1 MKPYSPRFT
10 DFDLSPHSGL
20 TRESWKDAARYLLK
34 GVFYSLESIDSPV
47 VLPRAETEVTYPH
60 RNADPGTLKAQRK
73 AEMFEGLTRSFFIAS
88 VLIKEDPELE
98 INGIS
103 VWEYYKLHIL
113 RSCINDGGEEYA
125 GSYEDMQALT
135 GESDPFRPFQQT
147 VETCALV
154 IGLYM
159 AGEDFF
165 AAYSKEEQDGIAAFL
180 SGYAHAN
187 TVPQNW
193 RLFNMLDMAFLNMHG
208 YEIDRNVMLN
218 HALSCLDYH
227 VGDGWY
233 RDGHSFDYYSCWAF
247 NFYAPLWNR
256 WYGYEHM
263 PEIARR
269 FEEIS
274 NRLMETYPDMFD
286 EDGFTNMWGRSC
298 IYRNAATSPFDGNL
312 FLEHPSVDCG
322 LARRIASGS
331 LLQFM
336 NRDDFLH
343 DGIPT
348 LGFYGQFTPLVQ
360 AYSCAGSP
368 YWLGKAFMCLH
379 LPADHPFW
387 TSTENNGSWE
397 EMSGS
402 DVRETVLEGPAL
414 AFTNHKAN
422 GQTLLRTAKVVKNK
436 NDDHGM
442 WNYSK
447 LTYNTKYPWEST
459 PMPVKEAD
467 ALNRSDEMTGDAA
480 AGAAD
485 AGVPGMEP
493 TGSSGTRG
501 DQADDIHAGTDG
513 LNVESMQYVLK
524 NPRNGE
530 LRKANVTFYAGHR
543 DGVLYRRQFFNY
555 VLENECHWLEAADLA
570 DFAIPL
576 GIMRVDRMR
585 IARRPLE
592 ITLGAYGVP
601 DNGNTQIRLL
611 TGEEIVI
618 RDERDVSDGS
628 VIGNGDGR
636 ATAHGIVDE
645 KSDTGHASG
654 AADREVPRSVTVTP
668 QAYVLKGVDHMGHIK
683 RMAYTVYTGFT
694 ELKLVRSRGSN
705 PDSEY
710 SYVPYA
716 SGGLYRQYDASEP
729 SVFIS
734 ITQTLDGDREFE
746 PDEIFPVRGIRLRG
760 ALSDADGRAVMASA
774 AQICIDL
781 ADGSTR
787 IVDYSGIEGRMSL

>member
-10 DFDLSPHSGL
+10 DLELSPYTGL
-20 TRESWKDAARYLLK
+20 TRESWKD
-34 GVFYSLESIDSPV
+34 
-47 VLPRAETEVTYPH
+47 
-60 RNADPGTLKAQRK
+60 
-73 AEMFEGLTRSFFIAS
+73 
-88 VLIKEDPELE
+88 
-98 INGIS
+98 
-103 VWEYYKLHIL
+103 
-113 RSCINDGGEEYA
+113 DGSGEYA
-125 GSYEDMQALT
+125 GSYEEMQALT
-135 GESDPFRPFQQT
+135 GDADPFRPFQQT

-165 AAYSKEEQDGIAAFL
+165 ASYSREEQDGIAAFL

-193 RLFNMLDMAFLNMHG
+193 RLFNMLDMAFLSMHG

-218 HALSCLDYH
+218 YALSCLDYH

-312 FLEHPSVDCG
+312 FLDRSNVDCG

-343 DGIPT
+343 EGIPSR
-348 LGFYGQFTPLVQ
+348 GFYGQFTPLVQ
-360 AYSCAGSP
+360 GYSCAGSP
-368 YWLGKAFMCLH
+368 YWLGKAFLCLH
-379 LPADHPFW
+379 LPADQPFW
-387 TSTENNGSWE
+387 TETENNGSWDR
-397 EMSGS
+397 MSGN
-402 DVRETVLEGPAL
+402 DVKETVLEGPTL
-414 AFTNHKAN
+414 VFTDHKAN
-422 GQTLLRTAKVVKNK
+422 GQTLLRTAKVVKNVK
-436 NDDHGM
+436 NVNDDHGM
-442 WNYSK
+442 WNYSR

-459 PMPVKEAD
+459 PMPVKGADDAD
-467 ALNRSDEMTGDAA
+467 ACAGDADVAGAGASGGA
-480 AGAAD
+480 AGDTAGKAAREHID
-485 AGVPGMEP
+485 SYG
-493 TGSSGTRG
+493 
-501 DQADDIHAGTDG
+501 QNI
-513 LNVESMQYVLK
+513 ESMQYVLR
-524 NPRNGE
+524 NPGTEE
-530 LRKANVTFYAGHR
+530 LQKANVTFYAGHR

-555 VLENECHWLEAADLA
+555 VLETECHWLEAADLA

-576 GIMRVDRMR
+576 GIVRVDRMR
-585 IARRPLE
+585 IAKRPLE
-592 ITLGAYGVP
+592 ITPGAYGFP
-601 DNGNTQIRLL
+601 DNGDTQVRLI
-611 TGEEIVI
+611 TGDDIVI
-618 RDERDVSDGS
+618 RDERDALYGEV
-628 VIGNGDGR
+628 NAKGDGN
-636 ATAHGIVDE
+636 ATAHGIGGMENDGGDVNATAYGTGDE
-645 KSDTGHASG
+645 KNDLGDGCGSV
-654 AADREVPRSVTVTP
+654 DREIPRPVIVRP

-683 RMAYTVYTGFT
+683 RMAYTIYTGFD
-694 ELKLVRSRGSN
+694 ELGIIRSRGTN

-716 SGGLYRQYDASEP
+716 SGGLRRQYDASEP
-729 SVFIS
+729 SIFIS
-734 ITQTLDGDREFE
+734 ITQTLDGEREFE
-746 PDEIFPVRGIRLRG
+746 ADEIFPIRGIRLRE
-760 ALSDADGRAVMASA
+760 ASADAGGSVVMASA
-774 AQICIDL
+774 SRIYIDL

-787 IVDYSGIEGRMSL
+787 TVDYSGIEGQMRL